1 MAFLVFMFVLV
12 LVLVLVLMLLM
23 FLVLVIVFCRF
34 LFTLRSL
41 FLRAVIATHER

>member
-12 LVLVLVLMLLM
+12 LVLVLVLLM
-23 FLVLVIVFCRF
+23 LVLVIVFCRF

-41 FLRAVIATHER
+41 FLRAVVATHER

>member
-12 LVLVLVLMLLM
+12 LVLVLVLLML
-23 FLVLVIVFCRF
+23 LVLVIVFCRF